1 MPRPTGQ
8 QQMHSHPQRYGYPD
22 PYSSHPGR
30 NVFSRRG
37 HPRALHHHP
46 YARPEH
52 SSPPSYDYYYN
63 DKRMISPPH
72 STVVSPQQDLA
83 AAVAAETK
91 KKKPPRPYTEYNIF
105 FQLERD
111 RILMEL
117 EDKKNEE
124 EAEEAGEEPRSSP
137 RELILNQPSDENDIL
152 PRPAQFAHL
161 KLEPK
166 WYDSVHRIAQNK
178 ANKSKRKHRKTHGLV
193 GFLDLTKMI
202 SKAWANADE
211 ETKSYCKRVADRQL
225 GYYKEELK
233 AIKECAQQEQEI
245 LMEKQQAARSMHP
258 HDSQG
263 FYDRVPIH
271 HRSSPPQY
279 WHHHTMS
286 PPHEIHDHS
295 SLTEQFPQT
304 PTSHETFIEDQLSY
318 NRHARSYRPSGKM
331 HPLEELMLRRKMYGS
346 NRGKDQGVW
355 SPSGP
360 SRMAGTMLPH
370 TNSYISP
377 TDTGLTT
384 KEAVTPSPRKKDPS
398 SPALPMRKRMTKEG
412 PFSPGKGGSPESN
425 GSSDILESG
434 THTTS
439 PFSTSFPS
447 PTEMMNHVLN
457 GSPISTS
464 SYHKALGPYLSDS
477 PMPYMDFSPQESI
490 GSPQRPRQMAP
501 TKVPSHLTLPG
512 SYGITSVRSS
522 HQRKHSNPYSGDL
535 ADDILDDFDEEEM
548 DYMWNKLASSARA
561 RRQAK
566 AAAAEELFRM
576 SHDAIKSPGTTNALG
591 LAHSFASPA
600 APVDNKVLSPSTAA
614 VRKAPPLPPVDE
626 KEIA

>member
-1 MPRPTGQ
+1 
-8 QQMHSHPQRYGYPD
+8 
-22 PYSSHPGR
+22 
-30 NVFSRRG
+30 
-37 HPRALHHHP
+37 
-46 YARPEH
+46 
-52 SSPPSYDYYYN
+52 
-63 DKRMISPPH
+63 
-72 STVVSPQQDLA
+72 
-83 AAVAAETK
+83 
-91 KKKPPRPYTEYNIF
+91 
-105 FQLERD
+105 
-111 RILMEL
+111 MEL

-233 AIKECAQQEQEI
+233 AIKKCAQQEQEI
-245 LMEKQQAARSMHP
+245 LMEKQQAARSRHP

-271 HRSSPPQY
+271 HRPSPPQY
-279 WHHHTMS
+279 WHHHKMS
-286 PPHEIHDHS
+286 PHEILDNCSH
-295 SLTEQFPQT
+295 TEQFPQT
-304 PTSHETFIEDQLSY
+304 PNSHETFIEDQ
-318 NRHARSYRPSGKM
+318 RSYRSYRSSGKM

-346 NRGKDQGVW
+346 NRGKDQGPW
-355 SPSGP
+355 
-360 SRMAGTMLPH
+360 LPH

-398 SPALPMRKRMTKEG
+398 SPTLPMKKRVTNEG
-412 PFSPGKGGSPESN
+412 PFSPGKGGSQESN
-425 GSSDILESG
+425 GSSDHLESG

-447 PTEMMNHVLN
+447 PSEMMNHVFN

-490 GSPQRPRQMAP
+490 GSPHRPRQMAP
-501 TKVPSHLTLPG
+501 TTVPSHLTLPG
-512 SYGITSVRSS
+512 SYGSGRSS
-522 HQRKHSNPYSGDL
+522 HQRKHSNPFSGDL

-626 KEIA
+626 KDIA